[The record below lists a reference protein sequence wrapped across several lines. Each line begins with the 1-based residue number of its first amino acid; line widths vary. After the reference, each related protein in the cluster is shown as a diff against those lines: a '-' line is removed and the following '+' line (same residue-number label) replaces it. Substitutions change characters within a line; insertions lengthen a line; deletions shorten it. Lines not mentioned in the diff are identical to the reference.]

1 MLGKKEKKLHFH
13 FATLERL
20 AKEFGAKRV
29 SKEAIEEIDALLSN
43 ILKELIEVSDKLAR
57 HAKRKTILREDVK
70 LAVKSL
76 KILREETD

>member
-20 AKEFGAKRV
+20 AKDFGAARI

-57 HAKRKTILREDVK
+57 HAKRKTILREDVR
-70 LAVKSL
+70 LAAKSM
-76 KILREETD
+76 KIWKEEGA

>member
-20 AKEFGAKRV
+20 AKDFGAKRV

-43 ILKELIEVSDKLAR
+43 ILEELIEVSEKLAR
-57 HAKRKTILREDVK
+57 HAKRKTILREDVR
-70 LAVKSL
+70 LAAKSM
-76 KILREETD
+76 KIWKEEGA

>member
-20 AKEFGAKRV
+20 TKEFGAKRV

-57 HAKRKTILREDVK
+57 HAKRKTILREDVR
-70 LAVKSL
+70 LAAKSM
-76 KILREETD
+76 KIWKEEGA